1 METQKIPGPDH
12 PIHIAAAA
20 RKVSARY
27 MGHVIA
33 ESDDVLI
40 LREAGYQPVAYF
52 PRADVSM
59 AFFSPTDR
67 RTYCPYKGHAGYFSI
82 LMDGELAEN
91 AAWTYETPYP
101 AMELIRDRVAFF
113 PHPVEVYEPDE
124 PDRGRSIDEA
134 VLHTDAG
141 DGASQREHWPPSVED
156 PR

>member
-1 METQKIPGPDH
+1 
-12 PIHIAAAA
+12 
-20 RKVSARY
+20 
-27 MGHVIA
+27 
-33 ESDDVLI
+33 
-40 LREAGYQPVAYF
+40 
-52 PRADVSM
+52 
-59 AFFSPTDR
+59 
-67 RTYCPYKGHAGYFSI
+67 
-82 LMDGELAEN
+82 MDGELAEN